1 LSYLSPVTSRATNRF
16 TPHRLPIAPPEATI
30 TESSIFAAYRASR
43 EVAPKDAGPRGKRSS
58 YPLAQYRASGEV
70 LSGFGGRR
78 KFEAGHKTLVCI
90 LNLSAKPKAHK
101 IGTQSEA
108 QVKVKCRWKQLGG
121 TFRCTKVLTMPL
133 LAARRASG
141 VC

>member
-1 LSYLSPVTSRATNRF
+1 
-16 TPHRLPIAPPEATI
+16 
-30 TESSIFAAYRASR
+30 
-43 EVAPKDAGPRGKRSS
+43 
-58 YPLAQYRASGEV
+58 V

>member
-1 LSYLSPVTSRATNRF
+1 MPGLGGS
-16 TPHRLPIAPPEATI
+16 AP
-30 TESSIFAAYRASR
+30 
-43 EVAPKDAGPRGKRSS
+43 GKRSS
-58 YPLAQYRASGEV
+58 YPLAQYRASGEM

-90 LNLSAKPKAHK
+90 LSLSAKPKAHM

-108 QVKVKCRWKQLGG
+108 QVKVKYRWKQLGDA
-121 TFRCTKVLTMPL
+121 FRCNKALTMSL

-141 VC
+141 VR